1 MTLAFRVINIFYNE
15 KIILRRNC
23 IMNDS
28 HCKSYFK
35 SGEDCPTV
43 QNYTNIWIQLINQL
57 ERSKVILSGAR

>member
-1 MTLAFRVINIFYNE
+1 
-15 KIILRRNC
+15 
-23 IMNDS
+23 MNDS

-35 SGEDCPTV
+35 SGEDWTTV